1 MNVLTI
7 RFCVYKVVTILCLHK
22 VNNNKII
29 KFRMDFNVSQLQ
41 EIGRVREGGVNKARK
56 REEGVTGAQITMNN

>member
-1 MNVLTI
+1 MNVLTSDFVCI
-7 RFCVYKVVTILCLHK
+7 RLVPFCLLK

-41 EIGRVREGGVNKARK
+41 EIGRVRGGGVNKARK
-56 REEGVTGAQITMNN
+56 REEGIPGAQITMNN